1 MLTPTKNP
9 CPTPDEQTRN
19 NLLSAMRAPAERA
32 NAMFKHF
39 RALQRVSP
47 GPRHHHHDHGRRPRH
62 HHTLARFLTRTL
74 VRKAHCHAI
83 DLAEF
88 NDVIVVDSTIRNQS
102 TGIARSRC
110 ELLGFGVAPAGGAL
124 VPGASVVGEGPG
136 AGGGG
141 DVVGVGGVDL
151 DVVHRPGAPGRP
163 DVGRTE
169 LSGLGE
175 SFFPRQNEGEL
186 MMRPAKI
193 QWALGHRRVASGEF
207 SQTLPE
213 CPSMWTSGFVCVGG
227 GSTRGSAAGGGYGPG
242 TRPASRAVSRR
253 VRAGPRRVCGRPVRP
268 GRSRRSGAGRL

>member
-1 MLTPTKNP
+1 
-9 CPTPDEQTRN
+9 
-19 NLLSAMRAPAERA
+19 MRFVRISEKLHPSPERDVIRSSTLVA
-32 NAMFKHF
+32 NHCC
-39 RALQRVSP
+39 RTGGRVSCRKVGVRLCTMRVRRHRSARIDLNSSSLPP
-47 GPRHHHHDHGRRPRH
+47 G
-62 HHTLARFLTRTL
+62 FLD
-74 VRKAHCHAI
+74 CHAI

-110 ELLGFGVAPAGGAL
+110 ESSGFGVAPAVDTT

-169 LSGLGE
+169 PSGLGE
-175 SFFPRQNEGEL
+175 SLFPRQNEGEL

-207 SQTLPE
+207 SQTPPE
-213 CPSMWTSGFVCVGG
+213 CLSVWTSGFVCVGG
-227 GSTRGSAAGGGYGPG
+227 GSTRGSAAGGGCGPG
-242 TRPASRAVSRR
+242 TRPAPRAVSRR
-253 VRAGPRRVCGRPVRP
+253 LRAGPRRVCGRRARP
-268 GRSRRSGAGRL
+268 GRSRRSGARRL

>member
-1 MLTPTKNP
+1 
-9 CPTPDEQTRN
+9 
-19 NLLSAMRAPAERA
+19 MRFVRISEKLHPSPERGVIRSSTLVA
-32 NAMFKHF
+32 NHCC
-39 RALQRVSP
+39 RTGGRVSCRKVGVRLCTMRVRRHRSARIDLNSSSLPP
-47 GPRHHHHDHGRRPRH
+47 G
-62 HHTLARFLTRTL
+62 FLD
-74 VRKAHCHAI
+74 CHAI

-110 ELLGFGVAPAGGAL
+110 ESSGFGVAPAGGAL

-169 LSGLGE
+169 PSGLGE

-207 SQTLPE
+207 SRRSRNALP
-213 CPSMWTSGFVCVGG
+213 C
-227 GSTRGSAAGGGYGPG
+227 
-242 TRPASRAVSRR
+242 
-253 VRAGPRRVCGRPVRP
+253 GPRGL
-268 GRSRRSGAGRL
+268 SALGAGLLAGLLLAADTGQVLVLPRALCRDESGQDLGESAGDR

>member
-1 MLTPTKNP
+1 
-9 CPTPDEQTRN
+9 
-19 NLLSAMRAPAERA
+19 MRFVRISGKLHPSSERGVIRSSTLVA
-32 NAMFKHF
+32 NHCC
-39 RALQRVSP
+39 RTGGRVSCRKVGVRLCTMRVRRHRSARIDLNSSSLPP
-47 GPRHHHHDHGRRPRH
+47 G
-62 HHTLARFLTRTL
+62 FLD
-74 VRKAHCHAI
+74 CHAI

-110 ELLGFGVAPAGGAL
+110 ELSGFGVAPAGSAL

-169 LSGLGE
+169 PSGLGE

-193 QWALGHRRVASGEF
+193 QRVGSSPCRIRGVLPDAPGMPFHVDLGVCLRR
-207 SQTLPE
+207 
-213 CPSMWTSGFVCVGG
+213 G

-253 VRAGPRRVCGRPVRP
+253 LRAGPR
-268 GRSRRSGAGRL
+268 

>member
-1 MLTPTKNP
+1 
-9 CPTPDEQTRN
+9 
-19 NLLSAMRAPAERA
+19 MRFVRISGKLHPSSERGVIRSSTLVA
-32 NAMFKHF
+32 NHCC
-39 RALQRVSP
+39 RTCGRVSCRKVGARLCTMRVRRHRSARIDLNSSPLPP
-47 GPRHHHHDHGRRPRH
+47 G
-62 HHTLARFLTRTL
+62 FLD
-74 VRKAHCHAI
+74 CHAI
-83 DLAEF
+83 DLVEF

-169 LSGLGE
+169 PSGLGE

-193 QWALGHRRVASGEF
+193 QWALGRRRVASGDF

-213 CPSMWTSGFVCVGG
+213 CPSVWTSGFVYVGD
-227 GSTRGSAAGGGYGPG
+227 GSTTGGGYGPG
-242 TRPASRAVSRR
+242 TRPVSRAVSRR
-253 VRAGPRRVCGRPVRP
+253 VRAGPRRVCGWWARP
-268 GRSRRSGAGRL
+268 GRS